1 MSQTLITIE
10 QDLDALDALLA
21 ELGGEISEEE
31 AEAAIDAWFSEL
43 GEARDAKLDGY
54 ARRIQALDIA
64 ASAKK
69 EEIARLAAGRK
80 RDETNADWMKRR
92 LLDYVQRRGAEIKGK
107 TTRQIETTLFRFV
120 ETLNGGKRALTYLV
134 PPSALPETIRT
145 DVLTIRVTAGHDVAH
160 AAVAAALKSAALD
173 GVEFTLEREAKANED
188 EVRTAL
194 ERGEEARAA
203 RDEAAE
209 PHSDEDIFRY
219 ARLEPRGVRLA
230 IR

>member
-1 MSQTLITIE
+1 MTQTLTNIE

-21 ELGGEISEEE
+21 ELGGEISEED

-54 ARRIQALDIA
+54 ARRIQALEVA
-64 ASAKK
+64 AYAKK
-69 EEIARLAAGRK
+69 EEAARLAAGRK
-80 RDETNADWMKRR
+80 RDESNADWMKRR
-92 LLDYVQRRGAEIKGK
+92 LLDYVQRRGAQVKGK

-134 PPSALPETIRT
+134 APLDLPEPLRT
-145 DVLTIRVTAGHDVAH
+145 DVLTIRVTAGHAVAH
-160 AAVAAALKSAALD
+160 AAVAAALKAAALD
-173 GVEFTLEREAKANED
+173 GVEFTLEREAKANDD
-188 EVRTAL
+188 EVRAAL
-194 ERGEEARAA
+194 ERGEAARAEQ
-203 RDEAAE
+203 DENAE
-209 PHSDEDIFRY
+209 PHPIFRY